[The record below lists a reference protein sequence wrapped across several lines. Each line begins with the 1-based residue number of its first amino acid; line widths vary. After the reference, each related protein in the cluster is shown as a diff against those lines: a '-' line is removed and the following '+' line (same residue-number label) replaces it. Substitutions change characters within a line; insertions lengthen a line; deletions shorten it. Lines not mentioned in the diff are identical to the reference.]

1 MPMASRVP
9 PDVMTAH
16 LDGEAVLLHMRTKA
30 YFKLNDTAAELWKG
44 LEAGE
49 DEAAIVARLTAKFEV
64 DAETARTESN
74 RVIAELRSRGLL
86 DP

>member
-1 MPMASRVP
+1 MPSRVP
-9 PDVMTAH
+9 SDVMTSH
-16 LDGEAVLLHMRTKA
+16 LDGEAVLLHLKTKA

-64 DAETARTESN
+64 DAETARTEAG
-74 RVIAELRSRGLL
+74 RVIAELRARGLL

>member
-9 PDVMTAH
+9 PEVMTAH
-16 LDGEAVLLHMRTKA
+16 LDGEAVLLHMKTKA

-49 DEAAIVARLTAKFEV
+49 DDAAIVARLTAKFEV
-64 DAETARTESN
+64 DAETARTESG